1 MTRRGSSEVGERR
14 SRVSFG
20 GTEMPLPEIVVVA
33 GVVVD
38 GVVVDGVV
46 VDGVVVDGVVV
57 AGGRAAT
64 WRTRSDKASTRV

>member
-46 VDGVVVDGVVV
+46 VDGVVV